1 LKREVSCLRKALRH
15 IRVSDLALP
24 VAPAQRDFFFA
35 FLPCFAFAFGGG
47 TLPPSRLAS
56 DSPIAIAC
64 FLLFTFFPDPP
75 LRKVP
80 SLRSCMARFTFCDAL
95 APYFLLAISAS
106 PA

>member
-1 LKREVSCLRKALRH
+1 MRQVG
-15 IRVSDLALP
+15 VSDLAWP
-24 VAPAQRDFFFA
+24 VALAQRDFFFA
-35 FLPCFAFAFGGG
+35 FLLFFAFAFFPFFAFGDG

-56 DSPIAIAC
+56 DRPIAIAC

-95 APYFLLAISAS
+95 APYFLLAISTP